1 MPLSQLKQTGQSL
14 GKTGTVK
21 LTEIFQTGSGQTLI
35 DRGDGGASASF
46 FGYNRVYTDGAD
58 DYKQINPFQVDSNDA
73 PNPTVWNKSDVGSG
87 SRDTGYMLSLWDG
100 YDHWSSTAA
109 GEAKSTNLDLTAFDY
124 DSATF
129 AWDRADGYDRNNVE
143 LQQVIDIRECASDLQ
158 CADMDAR
165 GLGVGASQKATN
177 LGDESTKECTALDPN
192 QRYVAT
198 ITTLWDDRGINSNY
212 QASDAASTKSTLTN
226 GTKNTYDHIFFT
238 TTACPTCNALGTT
251 NIKLTNTSPS
261 SGCTGPHNTTVY
273 TTSAATTIGGLSNGS
288 NLFTNRSGSPC
299 QVCSS
304 AVTHDYAEDGSHWVE
319 LSGGTV
325 IDGPNVCGL

>member
-1 MPLSQLKQTGQSL
+1 MVAKLKQSGQAM

-46 FGYNRVYTDGAD
+46 FGYNRVFTDAAD

-87 SRDTGYMLSLWDG
+87 SRTTGYMLSLWDS
-100 YDHWSSTAA
+100 YDHWSGASSAQ
-109 GEAKSTNLDLTAFDY
+109 AKSTNFDLTAFDY

-177 LGDESTKECTALDPN
+177 LGDESTKECTALDPS

-198 ITTLWDDRGINSNY
+198 ITTLWDDTGTNSNY

-238 TTACPTCNALGTT
+238 TTACPTCNALGST
-251 NIKLTNTSPS
+251 NINLTNTSAAG
-261 SGCTGPHNTTVY
+261 GCTGGSNTVY

-288 NLFTNRSGSPC
+288 NLFTNKSGSPC

-304 AVTHDYAEDGSHWVE
+304 AVTTDYAEDGSHWGE

-325 IDGPNVCGL
+325 IDGPNVGGL